1 MMARHNREGGAM
13 DFKQAIITCLR
24 DKYVDFK
31 GRAGRAE
38 FWWFF
43 LFQVIVMVVIGMVS
57 QTIQSIAS
65 LALLLPAL
73 GVGARRL
80 HDIGKSGWF
89 QLLWFIPIIGWGIL
103 IYWGVQPSGPAND
116 FGAPAEATAPQV
128 E

>member
-1 MMARHNREGGAM
+1 M
-13 DFKQAIITCLR
+13 DFKQAVITCLR

-38 FWWFF
+38 YWWFF

-57 QTIQSIAS
+57 EMLQGVAS
-65 LALLLPAL
+65 LALLLPGL

-89 QLLWFIPIIGWGIL
+89 QLLWFIPLIGWGIL
-103 IYWGVQPSGPAND
+103 IYWACQPSGAANEH
-116 FGAPAEATAPQV
+116 GAPAEAAAPQIETPPGAV
-128 E
+128 